1 MVMGN
6 DIGIDL
12 GTASVIVY
20 CKGEGIVLQEPS
32 VVAVD
37 NSRHA
42 IVAVGEEAR
51 KMLGKTPANIEAVRP
66 LRDGVISD
74 FEVTERMI
82 RYFIDKS
89 VGTHWLKRPR
99 IAVCV
104 PSRITDVEK
113 RAVEESTKNAGA
125 AQVFIIE
132 EPIAAAI
139 GAGLDIFRP
148 CGSMVVDVGGG
159 TTDVAV
165 ISLGGIVVSTS
176 IKVAGDRFDD
186 AIVRY
191 LRDEH
196 QLVIGERTAENLK
209 IIIGT
214 AAEDTPLSRM
224 EVKGRNATSGMP
236 MTVEITSREIY
247 EALRVPVRSILDA
260 VRYVLENTPPEL
272 AGDVLDRGIVLTG
285 GGALLS
291 GLDRVIENETGIK
304 CTIAENPVNCVAIGT
319 GKYIEYQTEEDK
331 GLFSGLK
338 NFLNIEDDEE

>member
-1 MVMGN
+1 MLLGN

-20 CKGEGIVLQEPS
+20 SKGEGIVLQEPS

-37 NSRHA
+37 ENKRT

-51 KMLGKTPANIEAVRP
+51 KMLGKTPANIAAIRP

-89 VGTHWLKRPR
+89 VGSNWFKKPR

-104 PSRITDVEK
+104 PSRITEVEK
-113 RAVEESTKNAGA
+113 RAVQDSTKNAGA
-125 AQVFIIE
+125 GQVFIIE

-139 GAGLDIFRP
+139 GAGLDITRP
-148 CGSMVVDVGGG
+148 CGSMVVDIGGG

-165 ISLGGIVVSTS
+165 ISLGGIVASTS
-176 IKVAGDRFDD
+176 LKIAGDKFDD

-191 LRDEH
+191 MRRKHNML
-196 QLVIGERTAENLK
+196 IGERTAENLK

-214 AAEDTPLSRM
+214 ADKNAPVTTL
-224 EVKGRNATSGMP
+224 EVRGRNITSGLP
-236 MTVEITSREIY
+236 MTLEISSTEIN
-247 EALRVPVRSILDA
+247 EALMESVTAIIDA
-260 VRYVLENTPPEL
+260 VRYVLEQTPPEL
-272 AGDVLDRGIVLTG
+272 AGDVSDRGIVLTG
-285 GGALLS
+285 GGSLLS
-291 GLDRVIENETGIK
+291 GLNKVIEEETGIK
-304 CTIAENPVNCVAIGT
+304 CIIADDPVSCVAVGT
-319 GKYIEYQTEEDK
+319 GKYIEYQALDDTGFFANIK
-331 GLFSGLK
+331 KIFSSK
-338 NFLNIEDDEE
+338 N

>member
-1 MVMGN
+1 MLLGN

-20 CKGEGIVLQEPS
+20 SKGEGIVLQEPS

-37 NSRHA
+37 ENKRS

-51 KMLGKTPANIEAVRP
+51 RMLGKTPANIVAIRP

-89 VGTHWLKRPR
+89 VGSNWFKKPR

-104 PSRITDVEK
+104 PSRITEVEK
-113 RAVEESTKNAGA
+113 RAVQDSTKNAGA
-125 AQVFIIE
+125 GQVFIIE

-139 GAGLDIFRP
+139 GAGLDITRP
-148 CGSMVVDVGGG
+148 CGSMVVDIGGG

-165 ISLGGIVVSTS
+165 ISLGGIVASTS
-176 IKVAGDRFDD
+176 LKIAGDKFDD

-191 LRDEH
+191 MRRNHNML
-196 QLVIGERTAENLK
+196 IGERTAENLK

-214 AAEDTPLSRM
+214 ADKKAPVNTL
-224 EVKGRNATSGMP
+224 EVRGRNITSGLP
-236 MTVEITSREIY
+236 MTLEISSTEIN
-247 EALRVPVRSILDA
+247 EALNESVTAIVDA
-260 VRYVLENTPPEL
+260 VRYVLEQTPPEL
-272 AGDVLDRGIVLTG
+272 AGDVSDRGIVLTG
-285 GGALLS
+285 GGSLLS
-291 GLDRVIENETGIK
+291 GLNKVIEEETGIK
-304 CTIAENPVNCVAIGT
+304 CIIADDPVSCVAVGT
-319 GKYIEYQTEEDK
+319 GKYIEYQAIDDTGFFANIK
-331 GLFSGLK
+331 KIFSR
-338 NFLNIEDDEE
+338 NN